1 MKKVKKVVY
10 IGGGTGASIV
20 LGGLKNAK
28 NCELTGIYP
37 ITDNGGST
45 GRLLKENKD
54 LLPMGD
60 LRKMILALMPENKKW
75 QDLLDLRFEK
85 GKLAGH
91 NLGNIIIANLQEKNN
106 NIEKAIDEL
115 KKELKIKADIF
126 PVALKRANLCIEL
139 ENRQI
144 IKSETLIDEVV
155 GFDGK
160 LRIKKAWTEPK
171 IKANSKVLM
180 AILDADLIV
189 IGPGDLFTSIVAC
202 LCVPGVSKSLKI
214 SKAKKVYVCNLMTK
228 FGQTNNFSVQQ
239 HVDIVSKYS
248 GSKIDF
254 VLYNN
259 VRPNKRVL
267 EEYRKRKESYVE
279 FFSNSISN
287 TYNVSRIQFIGADLI
302 GKISKKKKGDVLKR
316 SLIHHD
322 PNKLAKILKKL

>member
-1 MKKVKKVVY
+1 MIKVKKIVY
-10 IGGGTGASIV
+10 IGGGTGASVV

-45 GRLLKENKD
+45 GRLLRENKN

-75 QDLLDLRFEK
+75 QEILDLRFEK

-91 NLGNIIIANLQEKNN
+91 NLGNIIIANLQEKTGS
-106 NIEKAIDEL
+106 IEKAIDEL
-115 KKELKIKADIF
+115 KKELKIKANIF

-144 IKSETLIDEVV
+144 IKSETLIDEVI

-160 LRIKKAWTEPK
+160 LRIKKAWIEPK
-171 IKANSKVLM
+171 IKVDSKVVK

-189 IGPGDLFTSIVAC
+189 VGPGDLYTSVVAC

-214 SKAKKVYVCNLMTK
+214 NKAKKVYVCNLMTK
-228 FGQTNNFSVQQ
+228 FGQTNNFSVQE
-239 HVDIVSKYS
+239 HVSIVQKYS

-259 VRPNKRVL
+259 VRPDEKVL
-267 EEYRKRKESYVE
+267 TEYKKRKESFVE
-279 FFSNSISN
+279 YSASKSKLGF
-287 TYNVSRIQFIGADLI
+287 VGADLL
-302 GKISKKKKGDVLKR
+302 GKLKEKKKGDILKR

-322 PNKLAKILKKL
+322 PNKLAKILLKLC